1 MRSARPT
8 VPTTAAFVL
17 ALSLLGQQAHA
28 ASADWPN
35 YMFDRNHGGFNR
47 HETTITP
54 ANASTLTVD
63 WSVNEGSR
71 MFAQPVTG
79 NGLVYWGTFDGFEHA
94 SDPQDGTAVWSTL
107 LGTTSD
113 PVHCRTDAVFGVTS
127 TPALSTVTLAG
138 IPTKVLFVAG
148 GDAAMYALNAL
159 TGAVIW
165 RTSLGTSP
173 SHFVWDSPV
182 VYKGNVY
189 VGVSSLLDCPVVPGR
204 MFKLSATTGA
214 VEATLDVMP
223 GGCTGGGIWGSPVVD
238 ATRDTLYVAT
248 GNPNE
253 NVACPQPVELAPAL
267 LELRTSD
274 LSLVGSWQVP
284 EAEQIVDSDFGST
297 PNLFVTAEGVPMV
310 GVANKNGFYYAFRRD
325 ALDTGPVWKDA
336 VADGTVPLLAPA
348 AVGYASLL
356 VASSHTTIK
365 GVSCNGSLRGV
376 DPASGAYR
384 WELCL
389 TNGVQGA
396 VSMAPGIV
404 VLGVGPR
411 LVVVST
417 SGKVLYRFFDP
428 AAGSVFKGAASVAAG
443 HIYMGNS
450 DGIFYAFAPP
460 AASPTGGRGA
470 ETRSNMRDLRRAGR
484 HQ

>member
-1 MRSARPT
+1 VTRFVRAVTVVATALVVLPSSV
-8 VPTTAAFVL
+8 VPTP
-17 ALSLLGQQAHA
+17 ALA
-28 ASADWPN
+28 ASAGSWPG
-35 YMFDRNHGGFNR
+35 YMFDRNHSGFNR
-47 HETTITP
+47 AEHTITA
-54 ANASTLTVD
+54 ANAPSLTVD

-94 SDPQDGTAVWSTL
+94 SDPADGSTEWSTF

-113 PVHCRTDAVFGVTS
+113 PDHCRTTAVFGVTS
-127 TPALSTVTLAG
+127 TPALSTVTIAG
-138 IPTKVLFVAG
+138 TPTAVLFVAG
-148 GDAAMYALNAL
+148 GDAAVYALDAL

-165 RTSLGTSP
+165 RTSLGPSP
-173 SHFVWDSPV
+173 SNFVWDSPV

-189 VGVSSLLDCPVVPGR
+189 VGISSLLDCPIVQGH

-214 VEATLDVMP
+214 VKATLDVVP
-223 GGCTGGGIWGSPVVD
+223 DGCTGGGIWGSPVVD

-253 NVACPQPVELAPAL
+253 NAPCSEPVPLAPAL

-284 EAEQIVDSDFGST
+284 LAEQIVDSDFGST
-297 PNLFVTAEGVPMV
+297 PNLFTTAEGVPMV
-310 GVANKNGFYYAFRRD
+310 GVANKNGMYYAFRRE
-325 ALDTGPVWKDA
+325 ALGDGPVWQDA

-356 VASSHTTIK
+356 IASSHTSVK
-365 GVSCNGSLRGV
+365 GAACNGSLRGV
-376 DPASGAYR
+376 DPATGAYR

-411 LVVVST
+411 LMVVST
-417 SGKVLYRFFDP
+417 SGKIVYRYFDP
-428 AAGSVFKGAASVAAG
+428 AAASVFKGAASIADG
-443 HIYMGNS
+443 RIFMGNS
-450 DGIFYAFAPP
+450 DGIFYAFGLP
-460 AASPTGGRGA
+460 
-470 ETRSNMRDLRRAGR
+470 
-484 HQ
+484 

>member
-1 MRSARPT
+1 VARLART
-8 VPTTAAFVL
+8 TLFATTAFFL
-17 ALSLLGQQAHA
+17 GLSIVVPQAHA
-28 ASADWPN
+28 ATGDWSN
-35 YMFDRNHGGFNR
+35 YLFDRNHSGFNR
-47 HETTITP
+47 HETTITA
-54 ANASTLTVD
+54 ANASTLAVD
-63 WSVNEGSR
+63 WSVTEGSR

-94 SDPQDGTAVWSTL
+94 SDPGDGTPVWDTF

-113 PVHCRTDAVFGVTS
+113 PVHCRTDAAFGVTS

-138 IPTKVLFVAG
+138 VPTRVMFVGG
-148 GDAAMYALNAL
+148 GDAAVYALNAL
-159 TGAVIW
+159 TGVVLW

-214 VEATLDVMP
+214 IKATLDVMP
-223 GGCTGGGIWGSPVVD
+223 EGCTGGGIWGSPVVD
-238 ATRDTLYVAT
+238 ATQNTLYVAT

-253 NVACPQPVELAPAL
+253 NLACPQQVDLAPAL

-274 LSLVGSWQVP
+274 LSVVGAWQVP

-297 PNLFVTAEGVPMV
+297 PNLFVTAAGDRMV
-310 GVANKNGFYYAFRRD
+310 GVANKNGMYYAFRRD
-325 ALDTGPVWKDA
+325 ALGDGPVWRDA
-336 VADGTVPLLAPA
+336 VADGTVPMLSPA
-348 AVGYASLL
+348 AVGYSSLL
-356 VASSHTTIK
+356 IASSHTTVK

-376 DPASGAYR
+376 DPATGAYR

-396 VSMAPGIV
+396 VAMAPGIV

-411 LVVVST
+411 LMVIST
-417 SGKVLYRFFDP
+417 SGKVLYRYFDP
-428 AAGSVFKGAASVAAG
+428 AAGSVFKGAASITAG
-443 HIYMGNS
+443 HIFMGNS
-450 DGIFYAFAPP
+450 DGIFYAFEPGAT
-460 AASPTGGRGA
+460 ASRTG
-470 ETRSNMRDLRRAGR
+470 RS
-484 HQ
+484 